1 MKPLCS
7 HLSLDALVHF
17 SLQESCPRGGLLHD
31 HGNSVNLI
39 GTELK
44 QKVINPGN
52 VLGPRKSEPLSQRSM
67 IGKAPLGSNV
77 PSASLTTLFRARAT
91 WTVVK
96 STAKHCYGRSQQH
109 RGVLSMDWLDK
120 AWNK

>member
-1 MKPLCS
+1 M
-7 HLSLDALVHF
+7 
-17 SLQESCPRGGLLHD
+17 
-31 HGNSVNLI
+31 NLI

-52 VLGPRKSEPLSQRSM
+52 VLGPRKSEPQSQRSM
-67 IGKAPLGSNV
+67 IGKAPLGSNLPDNFV
-77 PSASLTTLFRARAT
+77 QSKSHLDSREIYGKTLLR
-91 WTVVK
+91 K
-96 STAKHCYGRSQQH
+96 LQQH

>member
-1 MKPLCS
+1 MKSLCS

-17 SLQESCPRGGLLHD
+17 PLHSSCPRGGLLHH

-52 VLGPRKSEPLSQRSM
+52 VLGPRKSEPQSQRSM

-96 STAKHCYGRSQQH
+96 STAKLCYGRLQQH

>member
-1 MKPLCS
+1 M
-7 HLSLDALVHF
+7 
-17 SLQESCPRGGLLHD
+17 
-31 HGNSVNLI
+31 NLI

-44 QKVINPGN
+44 QKVINQERSLGTFLDPGKA
-52 VLGPRKSEPLSQRSM
+52 PQSQRSM

-96 STAKHCYGRSQQH
+96 STAKLCYGRLQQH